1 MLFLKFL
8 CIDKEYEKE
17 VRKMKNSTL
26 KLGMVILIVIML
38 VSISISSFA
47 LEPSMI
53 IGNIS
58 AQGTTEI
65 TNVGNSIVGILQVVG
80 IVLSVIIL
88 IVLGIKYMMGSAEE
102 KAEYK
107 KTMMPYVVG
116 AALIFAASA
125 LAQVIYQFFT
135 GISA

>member
-1 MLFLKFL
+1 MNKKMVKILSTVVMVVML
-8 CIDKEYEKE
+8 
-17 VRKMKNSTL
+17 
-26 KLGMVILIVIML
+26 
-38 VSISISSFA
+38 ISIALNVFA
-47 LEPSMI
+47 IEP
-53 IGNIS
+53 GNITGS
-58 AQGTTEI
+58 TSVNGTNEI

-80 IVLSVIIL
+80 IVLSVVVL

-107 KTMMPYVVG
+107 KTMMPYIVG

-135 GISA
+135 GINA

>member
-1 MLFLKFL
+1 MNK
-8 CIDKEYEKE
+8 
-17 VRKMKNSTL
+17 KMVKILTTIV
-26 KLGMVILIVIML
+26 MVIMII
-38 VSISISSFA
+38 SISISSFA
-47 LEPSMI
+47 LEPSEI
-53 IGNIS
+53 QGNTS

-80 IVLSVIIL
+80 IVLSVVVL

-107 KTMMPYVVG
+107 KTMMPYIVG

-135 GISA
+135 GVSA

>member
-1 MLFLKFL
+1 
-8 CIDKEYEKE
+8 
-17 VRKMKNSTL
+17 MKNKTF

-47 LEPSMI
+47 LEPSNI
-53 IGNIS
+53 IGNTS
-58 AQGTTEI
+58 AQGTNEI

-107 KTMMPYVVG
+107 KTMMPYVIG

>member
-1 MLFLKFL
+1 
-8 CIDKEYEKE
+8 
-17 VRKMKNSTL
+17 MKNKAL
-26 KLGMVILIVIML
+26 KLGMIILTVIML

-47 LEPSMI
+47 LEPVDI
-53 IGNIS
+53 KGDTS

-135 GISA
+135 GISS

>member
-1 MLFLKFL
+1 
-8 CIDKEYEKE
+8 
-17 VRKMKNSTL
+17 MKNKAL
-26 KLGMVILIVIML
+26 KLGMIILTVIML

-47 LEPSMI
+47 LEPVDI
-53 IGNIS
+53 KGDTS

-107 KTMMPYVVG
+107 KTLLLYFIG
-116 AALIFAASA
+116 ALFVFGAGAICTVIFNMAGQSW
-125 LAQVIYQFFT
+125 T
-135 GISA
+135 